1 MISKKVKDDSSKRQ
15 EIEAFFDEN
24 MINWSKEIMRQ
35 YNRLMAY
42 YRCAIM
48 EVETKFNVLVEE
60 YSLRYDRNPINGIK
74 SRLKHIDSIK
84 EKLETFPVFST
95 KVYSTPFIP

>member
-1 MISKKVKDDSSKRQ
+1 MISKEVKDDSSKRQ
-15 EIEAFFDEN
+15 EIEAFFDED

-48 EVETKFNVLVEE
+48 EVETKFNVLKK
-60 YSLRYDRNPINGIK
+60 GIG
-74 SRLKHIDSIK
+74 
-84 EKLETFPVFST
+84 F
-95 KVYSTPFIP
+95 